1 VGWLQGGVEEG
12 DKLDRDATKRV
23 LLRAW
28 GFLRPY
34 RKTVV
39 ITAVLIIAQTLT
51 TVAGPLLL
59 KAGIDRGIEQ
69 GDLTVLNRIVAFYLV
84 VAASGYFLQRLAIRG
99 VAKAGERALRDL
111 RVSVFDRMLAQSLGF
126 YDRQKAGVL
135 VARMTADVD
144 SLSEL
149 TQYGLLMFLTAGV
162 TLGLVLVTLSLL
174 SWKLLLVCLVSM
186 PVVIFASIRFQ
197 RLSNIAYLRVRDN
210 VGATLSG
217 LQEGIA
223 GVRVVQAFARED
235 VQATRFAR
243 TNRELFQSHMES
255 VKIAAWY
262 LPIVEMAG
270 YVAIAATI
278 LVGGLMARDGTI
290 SIGTVAAFLLLLS
303 FLFEPVQLLSQLF
316 NVLQSATASLSK
328 LFGLIDMPLSVI
340 EADDPVELAMQ
351 GELSLEAVS
360 FAYNPETQVLH
371 DVSISVP
378 AGGRLALV
386 GSTGAGKSTVAKL
399 MARFYDPT
407 AGAVTFGGVDLRD
420 ASMKS
425 LRDRVVVV
433 PQEGFLF
440 NGTIRD
446 NVRLGRPDATDSEVD
461 MAAELVG
468 IADYF
473 AGFEHGLETEVRE
486 RGSRLSAGERQLVSL
501 ARAALADPAVLVLDE
516 ATSSLD
522 PGTEAVVE
530 KAMESL
536 MYGRTVVV
544 IAHRLST
551 ARRCD
556 RIGVV
561 EGGQLVE
568 LDTHDQLVADG
579 GRYAELFARW
589 EEGLAAKA

>member
-1 VGWLQGGVEEG
+1 
-12 DKLDRDATKRV
+12 
-23 LLRAW
+23 
-28 GFLRPY
+28 
-34 RKTVV
+34 
-39 ITAVLIIAQTLT
+39 
-51 TVAGPLLL
+51 
-59 KAGIDRGIEQ
+59 
-69 GDLTVLNRIVAFYLV
+69 
-84 VAASGYFLQRLAIRG
+84 
-99 VAKAGERALRDL
+99 
-111 RVSVFDRMLAQSLGF
+111 
-126 YDRQKAGVL
+126 VL

-144 SLSEL
+144 SLGEL
-149 TQYGLLMFLTAGV
+149 MQYGLLTFLTAGV

-174 SWKLLLVCLVSM
+174 SWQLLLMCLVSM
-186 PVVIFASIRFQ
+186 PVVIIASIKFQ
-197 RLSNIAYLRVRDN
+197 RLSNIAYLRVRDS

-316 NVLQSATASLSK
+316 NVLQSATASLNK

-340 EADDPVELAMQ
+340 ETADPVELPGQ

-407 AGAVTFGGVDLRD
+407 AGAVKFGGVDLRD

-440 NGTIRD
+440 NGTILD
-446 NVRLGRPDATDSEVD
+446 NVRLGRPDASDAEVAVA
-461 MAAELVG
+461 MELVG
-468 IADYF
+468 VADYF
-473 AGFEHGLETEVRE
+473 SAFEHGLGTEVRE

-501 ARAALADPAVLVLDE
+501 ARAALSDPAVLVLDE

-530 KAMESL
+530 AAMESL
-536 MYGRTVVV
+536 MQGRTVVV

-568 LDTHDQLVADG
+568 LDTHEQLVVDG

-589 EEGLAAKA
+589 EEGLAAKT